1 MVSDIRD
8 SNAFGTLTSV
18 ENLSFGRR
26 TSIIN
31 QSERIDSKTE
41 NLLNLI
47 FLNRNGFR
55 KKNPIFQFLDFYKNG
70 RSQKEKS
77 FIWRKI
83 EWLSTRGQGRRK
95 KVNWVFHGKN
105 MLCHIF
111 LDFGRVMWAEEGKFH
126 GLITLIWPEFPA
138 SGSPFLYSPSNDP
151 PIYPLIYPDFSGG
164 LGLISVVLISAI
176 LAGSG
181 CHVLKKDTQENI
193 NELNKFITNLKGTVQ
208 KISSRVL
215 RTVHML
221 TDSMDKLLKMTKAG
235 ENGHFSKL
243 FLIFWRIVLL
253 CETFKAL

>member
-95 KVNWVFHGKN
+95 KVNWVFHGKI
-105 MLCHIF
+105 CFCDIF
-111 LDFGRVMWAEEGKFH
+111 PDFGRVMWALEGGRGQIPRAYHPDLTWIPRQWVSIFI
-126 GLITLIWPEFPA
+126 LTLKW
-138 SGSPFLYSPSNDP
+138 PSN
-151 PIYPLIYPDFSGG
+151 
-164 LGLISVVLISAI
+164 
-176 LAGSG
+176 
-181 CHVLKKDTQENI
+181 
-193 NELNKFITNLKGTVQ
+193 
-208 KISSRVL
+208 
-215 RTVHML
+215 
-221 TDSMDKLLKMTKAG
+221 
-235 ENGHFSKL
+235 
-243 FLIFWRIVLL
+243 
-253 CETFKAL
+253 